1 MFPEAFFCVG
11 EGRMEEVIEHLLDI
25 PDSLNPLIV
34 LGQNDTNLRLIEE
47 YFNVRLIARGQ
58 TVKIMGPPNE
68 VKSAAHV
75 LDDLI
80 SAARKNKVFTRNDV
94 ITSIQ
99 IARSVIEKPNLRDR
113 MPTDGIKRTPLLA
126 IETFLGIVKPKTDGQ
141 EKMLESIEKNDI
153 LFAVGPA
160 GTGKTY
166 LAVALSVA
174 YLKDNLV
181 KKIVL
186 ARPAVEAGE
195 SLGYLPGDY
204 KEKIDPY
211 LKPLYDALE
220 DMVPKDL
227 LKRFLDQQIIEILP
241 LAYMRGRTLNNAFVI
256 LDEAQNTTFMQMKMF
271 LTRLGINSKCVI
283 TGDITQIDLPS
294 KKNSGLVS
302 SFTILSNIPGIA
314 FVQLTERD
322 VVRHPLVKEIINA
335 YEKYDKKQDN
345 S

>member
-1 MFPEAFFCVG
+1 METGMENIIEETLHIPESVN
-11 EGRMEEVIEHLLDI
+11 LLA
-25 PDSLNPLIV
+25 V
-34 LGQNDTNLRLIEE
+34 FGQNDANLKLIEE
-47 YFNVRLIARGQ
+47 YYRVRVNARGHD
-58 TVKIMGPPNE
+58 VRIIGEPEE
-68 VKSAAHV
+68 VASAIHV
-75 LDDLI
+75 LEDLI
-80 SAARKNKVFTRNDV
+80 SAAKKNKIFSKDDV

-99 IARSVIEKPNLRDR
+99 IARSVATKSPVPQTAKKSSLPVVDTFMGVIKP
-113 MPTDGIKRTPLLA
+113 RTP
-126 IETFLGIVKPKTDGQ
+126 GQ
-141 EKMLESIEKNDI
+141 EKMLEAIEKNDI

-195 SLGYLPGDY
+195 SLGFLPGDF

-211 LKPLYDALE
+211 LRPLYDALE
-220 DMVPKDL
+220 DMLPRDL

-271 LTRLGINSKCVI
+271 LTRLGMNSKCVI
-283 TGDITQIDLPS
+283 TGDVTQIDLPS
-294 KKNSGLVS
+294 QKESGLVS
-302 SFTILSNIPGIA
+302 SFRILSGIKGIA
-314 FVQLTERD
+314 FVRLSDKD
-322 VVRHPLVKEIINA
+322 VVRHPLVKDIIHA
-335 YEKYDKKQDN
+335 YEKYDQKHENNGKK

>member
-1 MFPEAFFCVG
+1 
-11 EGRMEEVIEHLLDI
+11 MEEIIEKIFSVPESVNAL
-25 PDSLNPLIV
+25 SV
-34 LGQNDTNLRLIEE
+34 FGQNDSNLKIIEE
-47 YFNVRLIARGQ
+47 FFRVRVIPRGH
-58 TVKIMGPPNE
+58 TVKLIGEFNE
-68 VKSAAHV
+68 VENTIHV
-75 LDDLI
+75 LEDLV
-80 SAARKNKVFTRNDV
+80 AATKKNKIFSKEDV

-99 IARSVIEKPNLRDR
+99 IARSVSTKYPRQTIENK
-113 MPTDGIKRTPLLA
+113 IA
-126 IETFLGIVKPKTDGQ
+126 IPMINTFLGIIKPRTEGQ
-141 EKMLESIEKNDI
+141 GKMLEAIEKNDI

-204 KEKIDPY
+204 REKIDPY

-220 DMVPKDL
+220 DMLPKDL
-227 LKRFLDQQIIEILP
+227 LKRFVDQQIIEILP

-271 LTRLGINSKCVI
+271 LTRLGVNSKCVI

-294 KKNSGLVS
+294 KKESGLVS
-302 SFTILSNIPGIA
+302 SFYILSGIHGIS
-314 FVQLTERD
+314 FIELTDQD

-335 YEKYDKKQDN
+335 YGNYDKKRN
-345 S
+345 NLE